1 METQPNPTVTSAQRV
16 GRNDPCPC
24 ASGKKYEKC
33 CELLVFRG
41 KPGLIV
47 SPAEWVTPAP
57 PEWQSG
63 REPIARVDFV
73 YSSLACEVSQGEI
86 SVAIAIYRRAD
97 QQDWILEVQNDRN
110 GSRMWE
116 EFFPSEEAALEAG
129 LRAIQKD
136 GIEMYAVNDCD

>member
-1 METQPNPTVTSAQRV
+1 MTQALNSHTIISAPRI

-24 ASGKKYEKC
+24 SSGKKYKKC

-47 SPAEWVTPAP
+47 SPAEWVSPDRS
-57 PEWQSG
+57 ELG
-63 REPIARVDFV
+63 RPGDARALNFV
-73 YSSLACEVSQGEI
+73 YSSLACEVSQGDI

-97 QQDWILEVQNDRN
+97 EQEWILEVQNDRN
-110 GSRMWE
+110 GSRLWE

-129 LRAIQKD
+129 LQAIQKD
-136 GIEMYAVNDCD
+136 GIEFYAVNSSD